1 MQLASLKIKQFSIP
15 KSVLILGLVIGT
27 IFSRVPFQA
36 KDFASLDAINYTL
49 ALSHFDM
56 SLHQPHP
63 PGYILYILLGRAF
76 NLAFQD
82 PRLALLWLSTVTSG
96 LAVLAVYLLG
106 MEMFGRRTGVLA
118 ACFLAVLPYFWY
130 FGEIS
135 APYTI
140 DLLFAALLG
149 WLCYRALKLDG
160 EKPVYICAL
169 ALGLAGAFRPQ
180 TMIFF
185 FPLFLYSV
193 HHRQFKII
201 ISSSVLVLITFGLFF
216 IPSVLASGG
225 FKSFINQMFGI
236 LPIISSANNLV
247 RSSRLERFQ
256 YNAYVILR
264 DTFVAVG
271 ELVWPF
277 IALGVL
283 ALWKLDKSSRKE
295 RIIFLGLMVLP
306 IWVIYFLIWAG
317 NPGTFLVTLP
327 PFILLAAFGLD
338 WLIGRPH
345 WKTVAWIGLAL
356 LIIAQIAIF
365 AFLPEKPL
373 GEAYRRLTNNQT
385 VVRQVDY
392 FKDKLAFIREFP
404 IEGTIVYASEFRHL
418 QYYLPE
424 YSVFTKPKLDPMDPN
439 LVHYIIFIK
448 NGETHLWSNVEVSTL
463 IPPGTKTIILFDIM
477 LEEAL
482 VDQSIA
488 EEKILKGYPIYTIQA
503 PKNQSFVWT
512 SNGISLLP

>member
-1 MQLASLKIKQFSIP
+1 
-15 KSVLILGLVIGT
+15 
-27 IFSRVPFQA
+27 
-36 KDFASLDAINYTL
+36 
-49 ALSHFDM
+49 
-56 SLHQPHP
+56 
-63 PGYILYILLGRAF
+63 
-76 NLAFQD
+76 
-82 PRLALLWLSTVTSG
+82 
-96 LAVLAVYLLG
+96 
-106 MEMFGRRTGVLA
+106 
-118 ACFLAVLPYFWY
+118 
-130 FGEIS
+130 
-135 APYTI
+135 
-140 DLLFAALLG
+140 
-149 WLCYRALKLDG
+149 
-160 EKPVYICAL
+160 
-169 ALGLAGAFRPQ
+169 
-180 TMIFF
+180 
-185 FPLFLYSV
+185 
-193 HHRQFKII
+193 
-201 ISSSVLVLITFGLFF
+201 VLITFGLFF

-439 LVHYIIFIK
+439 LVRYIIFIK
-448 NGETHLWSNVEVSTL
+448 NGETHLWSNVDVSTL
-463 IPPGTKTIILFDIM
+463 IPPGTKTIILFDIL
-477 LEEAL
+477 LEETL

-488 EEKILKGYPIYTIQA
+488 EEKILKGYPIYMIQA
-503 PKNQSFVWT
+503 PQNQSFVWT

>member
-1 MQLASLKIKQFSIP
+1 MKSKQFSIL
-15 KSVLILGLVIGT
+15 KFVLILGLVIGT

-36 KDFASLDAINYTL
+36 KDFTSFDAINYTM

-56 SLHQPHP
+56 RLHQPHP

-82 PRLALLWLSTVTSG
+82 PRLALLWLSTITSG

-106 MEMFGRRTGVLA
+106 MEMFGRRAGVLA
-118 ACFLAVLPYFWY
+118 ACFLAVLPFFWY
-130 FGEIS
+130 YGEIS

-140 DLLFAALLG
+140 DLFFAALLG

-160 EKPVYICAL
+160 EKHVYICAL

-193 HHRQFKII
+193 RHRQFKII
-201 ISSSVLVLITFGLFF
+201 FSSSVLVLITFGLFF

-225 FKSFINQMFGI
+225 FKSFIRLMFDI
-236 LPIISSANNLV
+236 LPLFSSTNNLV
-247 RSSRLERFQ
+247 RYTRLERFQ
-256 YNAYVILR
+256 YNAYYILR
-264 DTFVAVG
+264 HTFVAVG
-271 ELVWPF
+271 ELIWPF

-283 ALWKLDKSSRKE
+283 ALWKTDKSSRKE

-327 PFILLAAFGLD
+327 PFILLTAFGLD
-338 WLIGRPH
+338 WLIDLPH
-345 WKTVAWIGLAL
+345 WKTVGWIGLVL

-365 AFLPEKPL
+365 TLLPAEPL
-373 GEAYRRLTNNQT
+373 GEAYHGLYNNQA

-392 FKDKLAFIREFP
+392 YKDKLAFIREFP
-404 IEGTIVYASEFRHL
+404 IEGTIVYAREFRHL

-424 YSVFTKPKLDPMDPN
+424 YSVFTEPKLDPIDPN
-439 LVHYIIFIK
+439 LVRYVLFVK
-448 NGETHLWSNVEVSTL
+448 NGETHWWTNVDVSTL
-463 IPPGTKTIILFDIM
+463 IPPGIKTIILFDLL
-477 LEEAL
+477 LEETL

-488 EEKILKGYPIYTIQA
+488 EEKSLKGFSIYVIQA
-503 PKNQSFVWT
+503 PQNQSFVWT